1 MPKKCSRCG
10 ARHRED
16 PECGKGEHLA
26 LPPRPRTRT
35 PETEHVEN
43 DQAVEVGL
51 AGRTAKKR
59 KQHMWRCRI
68 CEFPI
73 FGNWGDV
80 LDHEA
85 DICPLRKEG

>member
-1 MPKKCSRCG
+1 MKCSRCG

-16 PECGKGEHLA
+16 PECGRGVHLS

-35 PETEHVEN
+35 PEAVHTDN
-43 DQAVEVGL
+43 DQAVEGP
-51 AGRTAKKR
+51 RT
-59 KQHMWRCRI
+59 WRCRI
-68 CEFPI
+68 CDFPV